1 MKRAIRLGLLSLQRR
16 EDIVM
21 WPKSAVDLEQNTI
34 KVSPG
39 KTQNYGKPV
48 HLEIAMGPALR
59 EVVAECMRSPVVCP
73 YLIHYSPKA
82 RKRSQL
88 DAKLHWNAVTPD
100 YLTKSFAQARDD
112 SEAYKDMPAG
122 ERPTFHEIRALGAW
136 LYEQQG
142 FPQEYI
148 QGLMGHADVKMTEHY
163 QAGHGEDALVYMK
176 VSADLKV

>member
-1 MKRAIRLGLLSLQRR
+1 MSDFQTETTPTAR
-16 EDIVM
+16 
-21 WPKSAVDLEQNTI
+21 
-34 KVSPG
+34 

-48 HLEIAMGPALR
+48 HLEIVMGQALR
-59 EVVAECMRSPVVCP
+59 EVVLECMRSPVACP
-73 YLIHYSPKA
+73 HLIHYSPKA
-82 RKRSQL
+82 RKRSRL

-112 SEAYKDMPAG
+112 SKAYEELPAG

-142 FPQEYI
+142 FAQEYI

-163 QAGHGEDALVYMK
+163 QAGHGDDAVVYMTVK
-176 VSADLKV
+176 ADLTL